1 MTSQNASAP
10 QRIKID
16 LAGGALAGFHWPA
29 PEKPPLL
36 FLHATGF
43 CASAY
48 RRMLGGLQGRY
59 DIYALDLRGHGGN
72 TRPADPSRLRSWAP
86 YVDDARAF
94 LDRQERKGW
103 TLAGHSMG
111 AATSLLAAQGRTDV
125 AALRLIEPVAMP
137 DWFSLAAK
145 TPFWPVF
152 AGGIPLVRQAARR
165 RNEWP
170 DRESVLASYARKGLF
185 AGWAPGVL
193 EDYLED
199 GLVEADGGVRLACD
213 PAWEAATFAAQAN
226 DFWRAAAAAPA
237 PVSVFAAEHA
247 SSTVTAAARA
257 RFRRLGAD
265 VTVKPGVSHLAPM
278 EDPAALAGFLAG
290 EMRPA

>member
-1 MTSQNASAP
+1 MTSQNDPAP
-10 QRIKID
+10 QRIKIEI
-16 LAGGALAGFHWPA
+16 AGGALAGFHWPA

-43 CASAY
+43 CASSY
-48 RRMLGGLQGRY
+48 RRMLNGLNGRY

-94 LDRQERKGW
+94 LDREGRQGW

-111 AATSLLAAQGRTDV
+111 AVTSVLAAKGRTDV
-125 AALRLIEPVAMP
+125 AALKLIEPVAMP

-145 TPFWPVF
+145 TPFWPAF
-152 AGGIPLVRQAARR
+152 AGAIPLVRQAARR
-165 RNEWP
+165 RNGWP
-170 DRESVLASYARKGLF
+170 DRVAVLQSYARKDLF
-185 AGWAPGVL
+185 KGWAPGVL

-199 GLVEADGGVRLACD
+199 GLVEAGGGVRLACD

-226 DFWRAAAAAPA
+226 DFWPAVQAAPA
-237 PVSVFAAEHA
+237 PISVFAADHP

-265 VTVKPGVSHLAPM
+265 VMVKPGVSHLAPM
-278 EDPAALAGFLAG
+278 ENPAALAGFLAG
-290 EMRPA
+290 LPQAS